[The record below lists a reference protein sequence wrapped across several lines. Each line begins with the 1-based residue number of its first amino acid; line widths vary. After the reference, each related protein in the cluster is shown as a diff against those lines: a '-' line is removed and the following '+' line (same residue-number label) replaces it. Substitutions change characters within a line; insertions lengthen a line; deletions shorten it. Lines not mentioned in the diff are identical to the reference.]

1 MFLSGTGSSRAM
13 GLALMSLGAFCSLY
27 TFLPSFVFSAQ
38 TEQVC
43 QCEARE
49 ISGCSPAHLH
59 RLSCKMP
66 NELKTRYLIAHAYSV
81 FGDRRG
87 ATDCIGHSQSSSQ
100 TCGKGL
106 MQAQCLALLGLMQPC
121 QKHSL

>member
-66 NELKTRYLIAHAYSV
+66 NELKTHYLIAHA
-81 FGDRRG
+81 
-87 ATDCIGHSQSSSQ
+87 
-100 TCGKGL
+100 
-106 MQAQCLALLGLMQPC
+106 
-121 QKHSL
+121 